1 MVTMSGKRPLWRN
14 KRVKTPTILQ
24 MEAVECGAAALAM
37 ILAHWGRWVPL
48 EKLRIECG
56 VSRDGSK
63 AGNMLKA
70 ARRYGLE
77 ARGFRKEPASLR
89 DLALPM
95 ILFWNFNHFVV
106 LEGIKR
112 GKVFLNDPG
121 DGLKIIS
128 EEEFDQSFTGV
139 VLTFKP
145 EADFKKGGR
154 KPSIL
159 RSLASRFTG
168 SIPALCYAILAGL
181 FLIIP
186 GIVVPV
192 FSKIFVDNILVA
204 QMEGWIKPLFVAM
217 GLTLLIRSGLTWLQ
231 EYYLLRQE
239 TRMSLVSSAQ
249 FFKHVFQLP
258 IQFFSQRFPGEIG
271 RRVQTNN
278 AVAQIL
284 SRDLTSGVI
293 NLISIVF
300 FAAIMFF
307 YDAVLTSIGIGI
319 AGLNLIVLR
328 YVQNKQKILSQN
340 QLQEQGKLIS
350 TTMSGLQMIETLK
363 ATGGESDFFSL
374 WSGHYAKSLNAQQQ
388 LGSSTLFL
396 TAVPPFLSGITNLS
410 ILVMGGFRVMDGHL
424 TMGELVA
431 FQSIMA
437 SFLNPVDMFVQLGNK
452 LQQAHGDL
460 NRLDDV
466 LNYPVDERFKK
477 PDPDDKTSIN
487 IINGGGGGG
496 GGDDDDDDYRNRN
509 KNDNKQ
515 ESEYE
520 KKKNNNETTNFD
532 NETGQENFKKTKLFG
547 DIEIRNLSFGY
558 NLLEPPLFEK
568 VNIHIKPGMRVA
580 VVGRS
585 GSGKSTIA
593 RVVAALY
600 EPWEGEILFDGLP
613 ATKIPRALLNNSLS
627 MVDQEIFLF
636 EGTVK
641 ENISMWD
648 TTIPNSQIVQAAR
661 DASIHD
667 EISAKPGGYDG
678 IVAESGWNFSGGQCQ
693 RLEIARALV
702 GDPTILIMDEA
713 TSALD
718 ANTEKAVADS
728 IRRRGCTCIIV
739 AHRLSTIR
747 DCDHIIVMDQGKIVQ
762 QGTHEDLI
770 HEKGVYA
777 GLIAME

>member
-1 MVTMSGKRPLWRN
+1 MSEKRPLWRN

-37 ILAHWGRWVPL
+37 ILAYWGRWVPL

-77 ARGFRKEPASLR
+77 ARGFRKEPESLH
-89 DLALPM
+89 DLLLPM

-121 DGLKIIS
+121 QGPKIIS
-128 EEEFDQSFTGV
+128 KEEFDQSFTGV
-139 VLTFKP
+139 VLTFRP

-159 RSLASRFTG
+159 SSLARRFTG
-168 SIPALCYAILAGL
+168 SVPGLCYAILAAL

-192 FSKIFVDNILVA
+192 FSRVFVDNILVA

-217 GLTLLIRSGLTWLQ
+217 GITLLIRGGLTWLQ

-258 IQFFSQRFPGEIG
+258 VQFFSQRFPGEIG

-278 AVAQIL
+278 TVAQIL
-284 SRDLTSGVI
+284 SRDWTSGVI
-293 NLISIVF
+293 NLVSIVF

-307 YDAVLTSIGIGI
+307 YDEVLTCIGIGI
-319 AGLNLIVLR
+319 AALNLIVLR
-328 YVQNKQKILSQN
+328 YVQNRQKILSQN

-374 WSGHYAKSLNAQQQ
+374 WSGHYAKSLNAQQK
-388 LGSSTLFL
+388 LGSSTQFL
-396 TAVPPFLSGITNLS
+396 NAVPPFLSGISNLS
-410 ILVMGGFRVMDGHL
+410 ILVIGGFRVMDGHL

-437 SFLNPVDMFVQLGNK
+437 SFLNPVNMFVQLGNK
-452 LQQAHGDL
+452 LQQVHGDL

-466 LNYPVDERFKK
+466 LSYPVDQRFKRT
-477 PDPDDKTSIN
+477 DPDDKT
-487 IINGGGGGG
+487 
-496 GGDDDDDDYRNRN
+496 D
-509 KNDNKQ
+509 Q
-515 ESEYE
+515 EDL
-520 KKKNNNETTNFD
+520 NT
-532 NETGQENFKKTKLFG
+532 TKLFG
-547 DIEIRNLSFGY
+547 EIEIRNLSFGY
-558 NLLEPPLFEK
+558 NLLEPPLIEK

-593 RVVAALY
+593 KVVASLY

-613 ATKIPRALLNNSLS
+613 ASKIPRALLSNSLS
-627 MVDQEIFLF
+627 MVDQEIFMF
-636 EGTVK
+636 EGTIK

-648 TTIPNSQIVQAAR
+648 TTIPNFQIVQAAR

-678 IVAESGWNFSGGQCQ
+678 MVAEGGWNFSGGQCQ

-702 GDPTILIMDEA
+702 SNPTILIMDEA

-747 DCDHIIVMDQGKIVQ
+747 DCDHIIVMEKGKIVQ
-762 QGTHEDLI
+762 QGTHDELI

>member
-1 MVTMSGKRPLWRN
+1 MAEKRPLWRN

-37 ILAHWGRWVPL
+37 ILAYWGRWVPL

-70 ARRYGLE
+70 ARRYGME
-77 ARGFRKEPASLR
+77 ARGFRKEPEGLH

-112 GKVFLNDPG
+112 GKVFINDPG
-121 DGLKIIS
+121 DGPRIVS

-145 EADFKKGGR
+145 EADFKKGGSR
-154 KPSIL
+154 PCIL
-159 RSLASRFTG
+159 RSLARRFTG
-168 SIPALCYAILAGL
+168 SVPGLCYAVMAAL
-181 FLIIP
+181 FLIVP

-192 FSKIFVDNILVA
+192 FSRIFVDNILVG

-217 GLTLLIRSGLTWLQ
+217 GLTLVIRSALIWLQ

-239 TRMSLVSSAQ
+239 TRMALLSSAQ

-258 IQFFSQRFPGEIG
+258 VQFFSQRFPGEIG
-271 RRVQTNN
+271 KRVQSNHS
-278 AVAQIL
+278 VAQIL
-284 SRDLTSGVI
+284 SKDLTSGII
-293 NLISIVF
+293 NLVSIIF

-307 YDAVLTSIGIGI
+307 YDVVLTGIGIGV
-319 AGLNLIVLR
+319 AGLNLIALR
-328 YVQNKQKILSQN
+328 YVQNRQKILSQKL
-340 QLQEQGKLIS
+340 LQEQGKLIS
-350 TTMSGLQMIETLK
+350 TTMSGMQMIETLK

-374 WSGHYAKSLNAQQQ
+374 WSGHYAKSLNGQQQ

-396 TAVPPFLSGITNLS
+396 TAVPPFLSSISNLS
-410 ILVMGGFRVMDGHL
+410 ILVIGGFRVMDGHL

-437 SFLNPVDMFVQLGNK
+437 SFLNPVNMFVQLGNK

-466 LNYPVDERFKK
+466 LHYPVDERFRS
-477 PDPDDKTSIN
+477 DRSMDKADNQDENKS
-487 IINGGGGGG
+487 NGNAA
-496 GGDDDDDDYRNRN
+496 DQKYV
-509 KNDNKQ
+509 
-515 ESEYE
+515 E
-520 KKKNNNETTNFD
+520 KTRLSGE
-532 NETGQENFKKTKLFG
+532 
-547 DIEIRNLSFGY
+547 IEIRNLSFGY
-558 NLLEPPLFEK
+558 NLLDPPLIK
-568 VNIHIKPGMRVA
+568 NINMHIRPGMRIA

-593 RVVAALY
+593 KIVAALY
-600 EPWEGEILFDGLP
+600 EPWDGEILFDGLP
-613 ATKIPRALLNNSLS
+613 VARIPRTLLNNSLS
-627 MVDQEIFLF
+627 MVDQELFIF

-648 TTIPNSQIVQAAR
+648 TTIPNSQIVQAAK
-661 DASIHD
+661 DAFIHD

-678 IVAESGWNFSGGQCQ
+678 IVAEGGWNFSGGQCE

-702 GDPTILIMDEA
+702 VNPTILIMDEA

-747 DCDHIIVMDQGKIVQ
+747 DCDHIIVMEQGEIVQ
-762 QGTHEDLI
+762 QGTHEELI